1 MKGPAGTVFDGYAR
15 TTPLRN
21 NIFWI
26 LLGRGVQAASQ
37 WGILIVLAKRG
48 SVEMIGRYTLALA
61 ITAPVILFFELKLR
75 EVQAS
80 DANDRH
86 HFREYLSLRSLTV
99 TLGMLLIAGIAL
111 SLGYSG
117 QAIAV
122 ILEVGLC
129 KAMESISDILFGLM
143 QKHEKMQYIA
153 ASLMLKGV
161 LSLGALTLILYLFH
175 NMLWA
180 VGAMFGAYVVVLLA
194 FDLRN
199 ARLLS
204 TVGHSG
210 TRTGNL
216 QPWYQWQ
223 ELRSLAQLALPLG
236 LGAALS
242 SLTLNVPRYL
252 LARYHGETALG
263 YFAAVSYL
271 PFAGTLAIEAMG
283 QSALPRL
290 ARYFGEDLPAYRRLL
305 SKLLGLGTALGL
317 CGILF
322 AVLLGPSFLLLAY
335 RPEYAR
341 YSGVLTWMMVAGCM
355 LYLCSIVGIG
365 LTAARALKVQMH
377 IAMAVFASSVLA
389 ALWLV
394 PAYAERGAAWSFL
407 IGCAVWFVLDAAA
420 TFQVLAGSAAVHTET
435 LSVPSKVG

>member
-1 MKGPAGTVFDGYAR
+1 MATIGQCPQPGQPRAMR
-15 TTPLRN
+15 LRN
-21 NIFWI
+21 NIMWI
-26 LLGRGVQAASQ
+26 LLGRGVHAASQ
-37 WGILIVLAKRG
+37 WGIVVALAKLG
-48 SVEMIGRYTLALA
+48 NAEMIGRYALALA
-61 ITAPVILFFELKLR
+61 IVAPVILFFELKLR

-86 HFREYLSLRSLTV
+86 HFRDYLSLRSFTIALA
-99 TLGMLLIAGIAL
+99 LILIVGIAL
-111 SLGYSG
+111 SSGYSR

-122 ILEVGLC
+122 ILAVGVC
-129 KAMESISDILFGLM
+129 KAVESVSDILFGLM

-153 ASLMLKGV
+153 ASLMLKGL
-161 LSLGALTLILYLFH
+161 LSLGALSLVLYLFQDL
-175 NMLWA
+175 LWA
-180 VGAMFGAYVVVLLA
+180 VAAMLGVCLVVLLA

-199 ARLLS
+199 ARLVSSL
-204 TVGHSG
+204 GRSG
-210 TRTGNL
+210 TNSGNL
-216 QPWYQWQ
+216 HAWYQWQ

-271 PFAGTLAIEAMG
+271 PFAGMLAIEAMG

-290 ARYFGEDLPAYRRLL
+290 ARYYREDLPAYRRLL

-317 CGILF
+317 CGIF
-322 AVLLGPSFLLLAY
+322 FSVLLGPRFLMLAY
-335 RPEYAR
+335 RPEYAG
-341 YSGVLTWMMVAGCM
+341 YSGVFTWMMLAGCM
-355 LYLCSIVGIG
+355 LYLCSIVAIG
-365 LTAARALKVQMH
+365 LTAARALKVQMR

-407 IGCAVWFVLDAAA
+407 IGCAVWFVLGAAA
-420 TFQVLAGSAAVHTET
+420 AFQVMVGSPTVHAET

>member
-21 NIFWI
+21 NFFWI

-37 WGILIVLAKRG
+37 WGIVIVLAKLG
-48 SVEMIGRYTLALA
+48 SAEMVGRYALALA
-61 ITAPVILFFELKLR
+61 VGAPVILFFELKLR
-75 EVQAS
+75 DVQAS

-86 HFREYLSLRSLTV
+86 HFRDYLSLRSLMV
-99 TLGMLLIAGIAL
+99 ALALVLIAGIAL
-111 SLGYSG
+111 SSGYPL

-122 ILEVGLC
+122 ILAVGVC
-129 KAMESISDILFGLM
+129 KVVESISDILFGLM

-153 ASLMLKGV
+153 ASLVLKGL
-161 LSLGALTLILYLFH
+161 LSLVALSFVLYLFRD
-175 NMLWA
+175 LFWA
-180 VGAMFGAYVVVLLA
+180 VAAMLGVYVVVLLG
-194 FDLRN
+194 FDIRN
-199 ARLLS
+199 ARHVLS
-204 TVGHSG
+204 ISHSG
-210 TRTGNL
+210 ESNGNQ
-216 QPWYQWQ
+216 QPWYQWE

-271 PFAGTLAIEAMG
+271 PFAGALAIEAMG

-290 ARYFGEDLPAYRRLL
+290 ARYYREDLPAYRRLL

-317 CGILF
+317 CGVLF
-322 AVLLGPSFLLLAY
+322 AVLLGPRFLMLAY
-335 RPEYAR
+335 RAEYAR
-341 YSGVLTWMMVAGCM
+341 YSGVFTWMMLAGCM

-365 LTAARALKVQMH
+365 LTAARVLKVQMR

-407 IGCAVWFVLDAAA
+407 TGCAVWFVLDAAA
-420 TFQVLAGSAAVHTET
+420 AFQVMAGSPTVHAET